1 MFIVGSGRRS
11 SSVQCNKFYDFTRH
25 VRPPQNT
32 RTAARTLHSI
42 SSTHSARQ
50 SSRTSIVKH
59 VRGSSVVTA
68 HAHTSTRHALCLSRL
83 ESAMDPTVETAD
95 ARPLIPDHSPPHAH
109 VTRTPHGAPPLS
121 LIHSSHKPLALHSG
135 TERSGRS
142 ASTVLH
148 STAGKPRNVA
158 AATTHPPRAS
168 RHPPRPLTGEA
179 SRLGAL
185 ASPTHP
191 ITDNHMHPPA
201 REPLQSKKRPR
212 TPEPLRTLARGRHPT
227 SQE

>member
-1 MFIVGSGRRS
+1 M
-11 SSVQCNKFYDFTRH
+11 
-25 VRPPQNT
+25 
-32 RTAARTLHSI
+32 TLHDTSVPHKTHALQHAHSTRSRALTVHVSRHARHT
-42 SSTHSARQ
+42 SSTFVGR
-50 SSRTSIVKH
+50 
-59 VRGSSVVTA
+59 

-212 TPEPLRTLARGRHPT
+212 TPEPLRTLARGRHPA

>member
-1 MFIVGSGRRS
+1 M
-11 SSVQCNKFYDFTRH
+11 
-25 VRPPQNT
+25 
-32 RTAARTLHSI
+32 TLHDTSVPHKTHALQHAHSTRSRALTVHVSRHARHT
-42 SSTHSARQ
+42 SSTFVGR
-50 SSRTSIVKH
+50 
-59 VRGSSVVTA
+59 

-95 ARPLIPDHSPPHAH
+95 ARPLIPDLSPPHAH
-109 VTRTPHGAPPLS
+109 VTRNPHGAPPLS

-212 TPEPLRTLARGRHPT
+212 TPEPLRTLARGRHPA